1 MLQPGDGQRA
11 HGLGRGGEGGRVAG
25 MGLASAAVGAGASP
39 LASACS
45 LTDFTD
51 LLAYLA
57 PCVGI
62 LADDEHRLGEV
73 SAAQSAHG

>member
-1 MLQPGDGQRA
+1 
-11 HGLGRGGEGGRVAG
+11 

-39 LASACS
+39 LASACL